1 MKINLYSF
9 SKRKNSTKQ
18 PPGSGYTEIDVKWK
32 EDTSINNPSFVYA
45 GNIYTY
51 TCNYVHIP
59 SFGKYYFVDDIIMLA
74 NGLTQIDLREDSM
87 ATNKSAVG
95 NTVAQIVYSSTG
107 YDTWKVDTR
116 LPVKTTKTVSKSSS
130 VSPGIFNATGCYV
143 IGVSNNIPE
152 DGPVT
157 YYALDQAN
165 FVTLIDEIMTNTT
178 LQTSIKNYTSDAWN
192 AIMSCIWVPF
202 SKSEIPGSISDVA
215 VLISNKTTS
224 ATGKRIDQY
233 SVRASNAT
241 VSIPW
246 AYSDF
251 RRTMPYTTMQ
261 AWIPGFGFIDINNSD
276 LIAESSIKFDFKAD
290 CKTGDMS
297 VKLVSSDSS
306 KEYQTLS
313 YNVAVPIALSNYTEK
328 IGDIINSTTGFLSQ
342 ATNTALSVGAGSVGG
357 AVAGVFGMVGSGV
370 SLVLAANSRS
380 VSFKGSQGGKAI
392 IANGTDC
399 YICAYSINTE
409 DPDAAD
415 YIARWGRPVGVTH
428 AISNHSGYVQ
438 CDGASVEM
446 AGESFER
453 DEINAYLNSGFYY
466 E

>member
-1 MKINLYSF
+1 MKIHLYSF

-18 PPGSGYTEIDVKWK
+18 PPALGYTELTVKWK

-45 GNIYTY
+45 GNLFTY

-59 SFGKYYFVDDIIMLA
+59 DWNKYYWVNDIVLLA
-74 NGLTQIDLREDSM
+74 NNLTQIDLSEDVMS
-87 ATNKSAVG
+87 TNKSAVG
-95 NTVAQIVYSSTG
+95 ATKAFIAYSSTG
-107 YDTWKVDTR
+107 YDTWKIDSR
-116 LPVKTTKTVSKSSS
+116 LPAKTTKTVSKSSG
-130 VSPGIFNATGCYV
+130 VSPGIFSTTGCYV

-157 YYALDQAN
+157 YYALNQAN
-165 FVTLIDEIMTNTT
+165 FVTLIDEIMTDTT
-178 LQTSIKNYTSDAWN
+178 LQTAIKNYTSDAWN

-202 SKSEIPGSISDVA
+202 SKSEIPGSATDVA

-246 AYSDF
+246 TYSDF

-276 LIAESSIKFDFKAD
+276 LIAASSIKFDFKAD

-313 YNVAVPIALSNYTEK
+313 YNVAVPVALSNYTEK

-357 AVAGVFGMVGSGV
+357 AVAGVTGMIGSGV

-380 VSFKGSQGGKAI
+380 ISFKGSQGGKAL

-399 YICAYSINTE
+399 YICTYAIDTE

-415 YIARWGRPVGVTH
+415 YIARWGRPVGKVET
-428 AISNHSGYVQ
+428 ISSHSGYVQ
-438 CDGASVEM
+438 CENASVEM
-446 AGESFER
+446 AGELFER
-453 DEINAYLNSGFYY
+453 DEINSYLNSGFYY